1 MAKEVER
8 VSAKR
13 LELSVAQ
20 SGLSR
25 AGAWSGK
32 DVAWV
37 ARILWASQ

>member
-13 LELSVAQ
+13 LELASLNPDYPGRV
-20 SGLSR
+20 LDR
-25 AGAWSGK
+25 K